1 VNPLKQR
8 NAPLDARQQTAAGAA
23 VAHLPPRSPAPQLT
37 VSTYPAT
44 CSDLKHGTGRVT
56 SHPVLSVSA
65 GIQAPARILRS
76 TRHSFRFPRPLR
88 IRSKI
93 HTTFF
98 SHSLGGRRGLP
109 DENPTITHSI
119 IMNSTSIYISSEDHS
134 KLRLL
139 LSAVLRSNATASLH
153 KLREEL
159 DRAIVVDPS
168 ALPAD
173 VVTMGSTVQFED
185 LGSGE
190 VEEYTLTFPD
200 QANIEQKRLSILAP
214 IGTAPHR
221 FPCGRHRQLDHS
233 WRCTPV
239 EASPRHAKS
248 CRSPRSQQHPRC
260 TRLGLSGS
268 PS

>member
-1 VNPLKQR
+1 
-8 NAPLDARQQTAAGAA
+8 
-23 VAHLPPRSPAPQLT
+23 
-37 VSTYPAT
+37 
-44 CSDLKHGTGRVT
+44 
-56 SHPVLSVSA
+56 
-65 GIQAPARILRS
+65 
-76 TRHSFRFPRPLR
+76 
-88 IRSKI
+88 
-93 HTTFF
+93 
-98 SHSLGGRRGLP
+98 
-109 DENPTITHSI
+109 
-119 IMNSTSIYISSEDHS
+119 MNSTSIYISSEDHS

-214 IGTAPHR
+214 IGTALIGFRVGDIVNWTTP
-221 FPCGRHRQLDHS
+221 GGVRQLKLHRVTQS
-233 WRCTPV
+233 HAAPSKPT
-239 EASPRHAKS
+239 ASPLH
-248 CRSPRSQQHPRC
+248 
-260 TRLGLSGS
+260 
-268 PS
+268 